1 MKTVLFMALTA
12 FASCVFAA
20 ANRSHEERDL
30 LFGTHKVACEAKFT
44 TAVGNVLRM
53 RILYAGK
60 ITDAVLDVSSI
71 SVTENAIA
79 YSANGAYGGK
89 PGIFLHRCGERYPVT
104 LVAPKTK
111 NKSGFFVDGFR
122 LMMICEDY
130 VEFEYVD
137 DAVSMPFKKYVSLT
151 QSIPKI
157 RGQSDCYPGGLPT
170 YWSDGFKELPK

>member
-1 MKTVLFMALTA
+1 MTFT
-12 FASCVFAA
+12 SC
-20 ANRSHEERDL
+20 ANAGTGMRYEERDL
-30 LFGTHKVACEAKFT
+30 LFGTNKVACEAKFT

-71 SVTENAIA
+71 SVTESAIA

-89 PGIFLHRCGERYPVT
+89 PGIFLHRCGDPHPVT

-137 DAVSMPFKKYVSLT
+137 DAVSMPFKKYVSVT
-151 QSIPKI
+151 QSI
-157 RGQSDCYPGGLPT
+157 LV
-170 YWSDGFKELPK
+170 